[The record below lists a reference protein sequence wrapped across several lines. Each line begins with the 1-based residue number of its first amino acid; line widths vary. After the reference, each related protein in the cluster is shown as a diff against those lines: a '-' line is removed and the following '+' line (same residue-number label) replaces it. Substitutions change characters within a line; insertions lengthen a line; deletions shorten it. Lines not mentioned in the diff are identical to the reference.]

1 MKNLKIAKKLIFSFL
16 ALSLVTAIIGAAG
29 IYSMLQMKDSSTKL
43 YEKQTVPLPVMS
55 DILLNLDRL
64 RGLSRDYI
72 LYYNQPEELKT
83 VVANTEK
90 YEKLYQDA
98 VKQYEPTISS
108 AATQT
113 LFDETNK
120 MFDESFMPTFEA
132 IVQNTQDKNIN
143 EAMVNLKKLIEIN
156 TKVTD
161 NYTQCMQ
168 NRVNNAKANNDSN
181 NQLANT
187 MMIALIAII
196 AFGVCVSIVWGVWLS
211 RALSKPINEMADAAE
226 RIAEGKLDV
235 DITYSSK
242 DEIGSLARSLQS
254 ASKNLK
260 LYVADIS
267 EQLGRMSQGDITADF
282 TQEYVGDFI
291 PIKQALI
298 KISDGLNETLAAIN
312 TSADQVNSGAEQV
325 SDGAQELAQGATEQ
339 ASSVEELAASVT
351 EVSGKVNETAEHVK
365 VMAGFVK
372 ETVAQVEH
380 GNEQMQQMLSSM
392 EEISTSSSEIGK
404 IIKVIDDIAFQTN
417 ILALNAAVE
426 AARAGSAGKGFAVVA
441 DEVRNLASKSAN
453 AAKQTT
459 DLIEGS
465 MQSVKN
471 GTAIADLTAKGL
483 NEIAAKVEQV
493 GETIVKIDLASSDQ
507 ATAIQQITAGVDQV
521 SSVVQTNSATAEESA
536 AASEELSA
544 QSEMLNKLVGKF
556 KLKNK
561 GFTAADTVPG
571 NSRADNI
578 DAGNI
583 QGVPAA
589 QKY

>member
-29 IYSMLQMKDSSTKL
+29 IYSMLQMKNSSTKL

-90 YEKLYQDA
+90 YKKLYQDA
-98 VKQYEPTISS
+98 VKQYEPTIST

-132 IVQNTQDKNIN
+132 IVKNTQDKNIN
-143 EAMVNLKKLIEIN
+143 EAMINLKKLIEVN

-168 NRVNNAKANNDSN
+168 NRINNAKANNDSN

-187 MMIALIAII
+187 MMIALIVII
-196 AFGVCVSIVWGVWLS
+196 AFGVCVSIAWGVWLS

-226 RIAEGKLDV
+226 RIAEGKLDI

-254 ASKNLK
+254 ASDTLK

-291 PIKQALI
+291 PIKHALV

-312 TSADQVNSGAEQV
+312 TSAEQVNSGAGQV

-351 EVSGKVNETAEHVK
+351 EVSAKVKETADNVK
-365 VMAGFVK
+365 VMAGYVE
-372 ETVAQVEH
+372 ETVTQVEH
-380 GNEQMQQMLSSM
+380 GNEQMRQMLSSM

-465 MQSVKN
+465 VQSVKN

-493 GETIVKIDLASSDQ
+493 GETIVKIDIASSDQ
-507 ATAIQQITAGVDQV
+507 ATAIQQITDGVDQV

-544 QSEMLNKLVGKF
+544 QADMLRKLVSNF

-561 GFTAADTVPG
+561 GFTASDAVRG
-571 NSRADNI
+571 NSRAD
-578 DAGNI
+578 DVDTGNI
-583 QGVPAA
+583 HSAPAA

>member
-43 YEKQTVPLPVMS
+43 YEKQTAPLPVMS

-72 LYYNQPEELKT
+72 LYYDQPEELKT

-98 VKQYEPTISS
+98 VKQYEPTIST
-108 AATQT
+108 AATKT

-132 IVQNTQDKNIN
+132 IVKNTQDKNIN
-143 EAMVNLKKLIEIN
+143 EAMTNLKKLIEVN

-181 NQLANT
+181 NQLAST

-254 ASKNLK
+254 ASETFK

-282 TQEYVGDFI
+282 TQEYVGDFV
-291 PIKQALI
+291 PIKQALV

-312 TSADQVNSGAEQV
+312 TSAEQVNSGAGQV

-351 EVSGKVNETAEHVK
+351 EVSGKVKETADNVK
-365 VMAGFVK
+365 VMAGYVK
-372 ETVAQVEH
+372 ETVTQVEH
-380 GNEQMQQMLSSM
+380 GNEQMRQMLSSM

-493 GETIVKIDLASSDQ
+493 GGTIVKIDIASSDQ
-507 ATAIQQITAGVDQV
+507 ATAIQQITDGVDQV

-544 QSEMLNKLVGKF
+544 QAEMLRKLVSNF

-561 GFTAADTVPG
+561 GFAASDTVRG
-571 NSRADNI
+571 NSRADDI

-583 QGVPAA
+583 QGMPAA